1 MRATREEETSQRRFY
16 LTIEWTS
23 CSEICSMALINQ
35 SESIFYCIAHVDRQI
50 KVLSVWS
57 AVFRAIDLSALLS
70 LFIFDQWFA
79 LKLVRN
85 KIIVCRETCSRLSA
99 TARLQTTNSFT
110 LILSWITESR
120 QAAEHWRSDFSLRKN
135 KHTRDILIIHDYSRL
150 FFLSS
155 LRARFGRSWITRR
168 IPSIMTKFQCHRSLH
183 WINAVDVLTSYA
195 RNSLKHSA
203 HIIERL
209 FPNAFNWALG
219 KESSNVTCGL
229 MWNNALGEK
238 GALSIACAY
247 VQPQPSLCCV

>member
-50 KVLSVWS
+50 KVSSVWS

-70 LFIFDQWFA
+70 LFIFDQWFTM
-79 LKLVRN
+79 KLVRN

-150 FFLSS
+150 FFFVIFTCTIRALVNHQTYSKYHDQIPMS
-155 LRARFGRSWITRR
+155 QIIALDQCCWRFDVLRAQLIKAFR
-168 IPSIMTKFQCHRSLH
+168 
-183 WINAVDVLTSYA
+183 
-195 RNSLKHSA
+195 A
-203 HIIERL
+203 HNRAP
-209 FPNAFNWALG
+209 F
-219 KESSNVTCGL
+219 S
-229 MWNNALGEK
+229 
-238 GALSIACAY
+238 
-247 VQPQPSLCCV
+247 